1 MAIKAIIF
9 DCFGV
14 LLVAPGF
21 DALLRDFPQHKIEI
35 NDLIIQ
41 SDYGIISLQQFNDS
55 IVRLTGL
62 KIQEVESQ
70 YWDVSVRN
78 EAIISWVRE
87 LKLMSG
93 YKIGLLSNVGSGWL
107 NNLLPEAS
115 GGKLF
120 DAVVLSHDVGMI
132 KPDPQIFEFI
142 AERLGAKP
150 HECIII
156 DDRPSN
162 IDGAERADMR
172 GIVFESIHQTQAEL
186 EHLLELSNA

>member
-132 KPDPQIFEFI
+132 CLLYTSD
-142 AERLGAKP
+142 AA
-150 HECIII
+150 
-156 DDRPSN
+156 DD
-162 IDGAERADMR
+162 
-172 GIVFESIHQTQAEL
+172 L
-186 EHLLELSNA
+186 